1 MLRQEDIKY
10 LIEFQV
16 FLPPYQAWKDV
27 LSLEKRQQCD
37 MAFLLEVSAGKG
49 DASYDKGHKAA
60 WKDHIIY

>member
-1 MLRQEDIKY
+1 
-10 LIEFQV
+10 
-16 FLPPYQAWKDV
+16 
-27 LSLEKRQQCD
+27 